1 MRKGRD
7 HSQGWIKIHR
17 GIKDHWLW
25 RSDKLRWWLDIL
37 LSVNHTDQK
46 VLIRGELLEC
56 KRGQSVRSLETWAR
70 EWGVSK
76 QTVKEFLA
84 LLQKDRMITR
94 ENLKI
99 TTRITVCNYDM
110 YQDAPY
116 DRQTVGRQTAY
127 DQETETYSKQECK
140 NEKNE
145 ENIISAVSAKKVIP
159 PTLDMVKAYC
169 AERKN
174 NVDPEQFIDAYT
186 SKGWMIGKNRMKDW
200 QAAVRLWEKNVTK
213 KTETNEKVG
222 RDYNRNSK
230 RINALWDQEA

>member
-1 MRKGRD
+1 MRKGHD

-17 GIKDHWLW
+17 GIKDHWIW
-25 RSDKLRWWLDIL
+25 RSNKLRWWLDIL

-110 YQDAPY
+110 YQDPPHN
-116 DRQTVGRQTAY
+116 RQTEGRQTAY

-140 NEKNE
+140 NEKKE
-145 ENIISAVSAKKVIP
+145 ENIIRAVPAKKIIP
-159 PTLDMVKAYC
+159 PTLEMVRSYC
-169 AERKN
+169 SERKN

-200 QAAVRLWEKNVTK
+200 QAAVRLWEKNSINNNK
-213 KTETNEKVG
+213 QTENELNRKHNS
-222 RDYNRNSK
+222 RDIKRVNS
-230 RINALWDQEA
+230 LWNN

>member
-1 MRKGRD
+1 MRKDHD

-17 GIKDHWLW
+17 SIKDHWLW
-25 RSDKLRWWLDIL
+25 KSDKLRWWLDIL
-37 LSVNHTDQK
+37 LSVNHTDHK
-46 VLIRGELLEC
+46 VLIRCELFEC
-56 KRGQSVRSLETWAR
+56 KRGQSVRSLETWAK

-84 LLQKDRMITR
+84 LLQKDGMITR

-110 YQDAPY
+110 YQDTPNN
-116 DRQTVGRQTAY
+116 RQTVGRQTAY

-140 NEKNE
+140 NENNEKN
-145 ENIISAVSAKKVIP
+145 ISGALQAKKTIP
-159 PTLDMVKAYC
+159 PTLEMVREYC
-169 AERKN
+169 SERKN

-200 QAAVRLWEKNVTK
+200 QAAVRLWEKNSINNNK
-213 KTETNEKVG
+213 NNSNEL
-222 RDYNRNSK
+222 NRKHNSRNIK
-230 RINALWDQEA
+230 RVNSLWNN